1 MSKKILKVMGLL
13 AIVIAVSSCL
23 KDEGYENQQY
33 GTSLSGTPVSS
44 LRSVKIVEGGIDGGD
59 IRRSLLAFAN
69 PSAALDSMTFT
80 VAYFDNTSTLPKAP
94 ATITVTLG
102 IDPAFITTYNASQA
116 IQYERMPDSLFTIP
130 TLTTTIPAGQQF
142 SAPIK
147 VYFKPNKFNPAK
159 IYMLPIRILSTTGV
173 DGVTV
178 QANYGVIVYS
188 IIGNILSG
196 KYSWRYRRW
205 QSGDTTTAP
214 LQDVIQTV
222 NLSSV
227 TPSALMTR
235 EEYTTTFIDPNG
247 GIVLNFTES
256 GGIPGNFNL
265 SLLPSTVAGIPAG
278 GFLLL
283 DGPKFATGGNPVVV
297 GTGAT
302 NFIGTR
308 FSTYIQYQ
316 NSTPATRTLVNSF
329 TKIP

>member
-13 AIVIAVSSCL
+13 AIVFAVSSCL
-23 KDEGYENQQY
+23 KDEGFENQQY
-33 GTSLSGTPVSS
+33 GINANGTPASS

-69 PSAALDSMTFT
+69 PSAALDSSSFT
-80 VAYFDNTSTLPKAP
+80 IAYFDNASSLPKAP

-102 IDPAFITTYNASQA
+102 IDPAFITSYNASQA
-116 IQYERMPDSLFTIP
+116 TQYERMPDSLFTF
-130 TLTTTIPAGQQF
+130 TTTTTTIAAGQQF

-147 VYFKPNKFNPAK
+147 IYFKPNKFNPAK
-159 IYMLPIRILSTTGV
+159 VYMLPIRILSTTGV
-173 DGVTV
+173 AGVTP

-188 IIGNILSG
+188 IIGNILAG

-205 QSGDTTTAP
+205 QGNDTTLAP
-214 LQDVIQTV
+214 LQDLINTV
-222 NLSSV
+222 NLSSI
-227 TPSALMTR
+227 TSSSLMTR
-235 EEYTTTFIDPNG
+235 ETYTESFIDPNG
-247 GIVLNFTES
+247 GIVLSFTET

-265 SLLPSTVAGIPAG
+265 SLLPSTLALIPAG
-278 GFLLL
+278 GFVLI
-283 DGPKFATGGNPVVV
+283 DGPKFATGGTPVVV
-297 GTGAT
+297 GNAAT

-316 NSTPATRTLVNSF
+316 NSTPAFRSLVNSF